1 MSYLKFKIN
10 RYLRKFKF
18 WMIRKACTEQEWRT
32 LRLVRAGYYGYQSKG
47 KKPVPTLCGYH
58 RIKASFELNNA
69 SHDFLHSDE
78 GQLKYDAQYGIAHK
92 LIREREEDIA
102 KHVSYVESWDAKRQ
116 VWVCEAELD
125 LVEVCK

>member
-47 KKPVPTLCGYH
+47 NNAV
-58 RIKASFELNNA
+58 RIRGSFELNNA
-69 SHDFLHSDE
+69 SHDFMHSDE
-78 GQLKYDAQYGIAHK
+78 GKLRYDPQYCMAHK
-92 LIREREEDIA
+92 LIREHEEEIA
-102 KHVSYVESWDAKRQ
+102 KYVSYVESWDAKRK

-125 LVEVCK
+125 LLEAKNG